1 VEGGVDRHGLF
12 PGTLAK
18 NVDWFLWKTW
28 EETDEDHIEIMDI
41 QVTDG
46 ENLNSM
52 RTHSFFC
59 WLSRLSRTSTDY
71 VLLCFYSRNHKSK
84 LETNYQWQGTYNI
97 AYCVFKFVC
106 GETVKFTNK
115 CPYPRQIYRCSCH
128 FSTCARTISVASNVV
143 SEWHLYLYMPAI
155 VGLY

>member
-1 VEGGVDRHGLF
+1 MG
-12 PGTLAK
+12 
-18 NVDWFLWKTW
+18 
-28 EETDEDHIEIMDI
+28 I

-52 RTHSFFC
+52 RAHSFFAGY
-59 WLSRLSRTSTDY
+59 LDYPGHLRTMSPF
-71 VLLCFYSRNHKSK
+71 VSIH
-84 LETNYQWQGTYNI
+84 ETTNPSWRPTINGKVPTT
-97 AYCVFKFVC
+97 AYCVFKFVY

-115 CPYPRQIYRCSCH
+115 CPCPRQIYRCSCH

-155 VGLY
+155 VGLYQQFIQKWVRFCEESMFGWLICHVIICQFLLFS